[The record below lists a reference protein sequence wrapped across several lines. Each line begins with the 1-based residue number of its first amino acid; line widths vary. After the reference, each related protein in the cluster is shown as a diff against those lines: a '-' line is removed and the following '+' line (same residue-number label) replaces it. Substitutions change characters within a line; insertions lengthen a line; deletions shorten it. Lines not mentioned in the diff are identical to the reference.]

1 MEKEPKTRV
10 EAVKLGEK
18 VRRLRLARHM
28 SLGDL
33 AAIVNTSR
41 SFLSQVEQGKTLPSL
56 GTLKSIAAALTV
68 TVGSLI
74 DEPEDVQAGPVVR
87 AAERSRI
94 DQLQAGIVIEAL
106 THKDLHKI
114 MQPMVLRLEANASS
128 GHERYVHKGQEFA
141 HVLVGQVDLEIEG
154 TMHHLEVGDSIYFD
168 SSRPHRF
175 LNPTNQESH
184 VLWVV
189 TPPTF

>member
-1 MEKEPKTRV
+1 
-10 EAVKLGEK
+10 
-18 VRRLRLARHM
+18 M

-56 GTLKSIAAALTV
+56 GTLKAIAAALTV

-74 DEPEDVQAGPVVR
+74 DEPQDVDAGPVVR
-87 AAERSRI
+87 AGERSKI
-94 DQLQAGIVIEAL
+94 DQLQPGIAIEAL
-106 THKDLHKI
+106 THKDIHKI
-114 MQPMVLRLEANASS
+114 MQPMILKLEPNATS

-141 HVLVGQVDLEIEG
+141 HVLSGQVDLEIEG
-154 TMHHLEVGDSIYFD
+154 AVHHLEVGDSIYFD

-175 LNPTNQESH
+175 MNPTSQETH